1 MIEIKS
7 TGQAKDWRA
16 DREPLFSI
24 DGVEFTVPRQVPT
37 NVGLKAMRRVAEL
50 GEAAGTQWLMV
61 FILGQ
66 DGWDALEK
74 CDDLTRG
81 DLEAIQTVVR
91 EKVFGSQEEEGKG

>member
-1 MIEIKS
+1 MITITT

-16 DREPLFSI
+16 DREALFSI
-24 DGVEFTVPRQVPT
+24 DGQEFTVPRQVPT
-37 NVGLKAMRRVAEL
+37 NVGLKAMRKVAEL

-66 DGWDALEK
+66 DAWDALEA
-74 CDDLTRG
+74 CEDLTRG

-91 EKVFGSQEEEGKG
+91 TKVFGDQEAEGKG